1 MIEKLDNAIFSDYHM
16 VFGDL
21 DSVVATFFISDSDL
35 NSMSFFNVRL
45 IGWYNKFKQ
54 RKALKKRYMKN

>member
-21 DSVVATFFISDSDL
+21 DFVFVTFFISDSDL

-45 IGWYNKFKQ
+45 IGWYNTFKQ
-54 RKALKKRYMKN
+54 SKALKKRYIKN

>member
-1 MIEKLDNAIFSDYHM
+1 M